1 MGFYHEES
9 EAADRDAD
17 KDLALNHQ
25 AAGELKK
32 VIDEIHSLKS
42 SKSKQADIDELRI
55 HGTLQFLTMRKLN
68 RLAHFRCKSVRDS
81 TSDAKLKID
90 QHHLK
95 LQNLLYEAMYLEKE
109 ITKCLEFKSKDEEIN
124 LVSLEEF
131 HRDAPESISRPSVTK
146 DDPHQLTLARLEF
159 ELEQRKR
166 QALCETHKPTE
177 EKKNVLAAEI
187 KTKKEYLES
196 LKPKLQTILQ
206 ATKPVQEYLGM
217 PFDEV
222 REQHMVAS
230 YLPRP
235 LYVLYMQ
242 ATAYRD
248 ACDQHVSA
256 CILGDIDVA
265 KSLEGVSQHL
275 DVDDDESDQEDSEKP
290 DQKRRRR
297 DSTKD
302 PLTVKRQK
310 LLTKHPLTV
319 DLTVHCKDG
328 SSLHLSFAY
337 LIYLEIVTVTVRVDP
352 SSEAVKDGISTGD
365 LCSPESLLKCLYP
378 EDLGTETPRASN
390 KYALQ
395 KLGMGEFSQYVAEL
409 GRPYLWVQWLCGM
422 QVLSVCDDQPTG
434 TPQLSLS
441 EIHMEGTI
449 KRLRQRMK
457 HRLSLHRQL
466 SSLGL
471 SLGRTEWLSL
481 IRTAMRSFLLR
492 LIHVWRHGNDQRA
505 RISWRASPFTQELI
519 GQGIGREQD
528 LFFNGTIVNKSAKLD
543 FFCVLPPNYPTV
555 VPLFAIHLIWSSRK
569 GIANADHV
577 RDMAAEVNI
586 HFSELARP
594 RHSEEVLTN
603 QIRRLLM
610 CFDVYLES
618 EFDLESSLGHSEIPK
633 EKTFARTALGPNR
646 AKPFKYNSHLGYFSQ
661 R

>member
-1 MGFYHEES
+1 
-9 EAADRDAD
+9 
-17 KDLALNHQ
+17 
-25 AAGELKK
+25 
-32 VIDEIHSLKS
+32 
-42 SKSKQADIDELRI
+42 
-55 HGTLQFLTMRKLN
+55 MRKLN
-68 RLAHFRCKSVRDS
+68 RLAHFRCKTVRDA
-81 TSDAKLKID
+81 TSEAKQKID
-90 QHHLK
+90 QQHLK

-124 LVSLEEF
+124 LVSLKEF
-131 HRDAPESISRPSVTK
+131 NRDAPESISRPSVTK

-166 QALCETHKPTE
+166 LCETHKPTE
-177 EKKNVLAAEI
+177 EKKNVLSAEI

-222 REQHMVAS
+222 REQHLTAS

-256 CILGDIDVA
+256 SILGDIDVA
-265 KSLEGVSQHL
+265 KSLEGVAQHL

-290 DQKRRRR
+290 KQKRRRR
-297 DSTKD
+297 DSIKD
-302 PLTVKRQK
+302 PVQVKRQK

-319 DLTVHCKDG
+319 DMTVHCKDG
-328 SSLHLSFAY
+328 SSLYLSFAY
-337 LIYLEIVTVTVRVDP
+337 LIHLEIVTVSVRVDP
-352 SSEAVKDGISTGD
+352 SSDAVKDGVSTGD

-378 EDLGTETPRASN
+378 EDLGQETPRASN

-395 KLGMGEFSQYVAEL
+395 KLGMGEFSQYVAEV

-422 QVLSVCDDQPTG
+422 QVLSVGDDQPTG

-441 EIHMEGTI
+441 AIHMEGTI

-466 SSLGL
+466 TALENGMVVIDADCYAFFPAKINSRLSS
-471 SLGRTEWLSL
+471 WK
-481 IRTAMRSFLLR
+481 RSTLEDFL
-492 LIHVWRHGNDQRA
+492 
-505 RISWRASPFTQELI
+505 ASPFTRELVAE
-519 GQGIGREQD
+519 GCGRPQDMFFQG
-528 LFFNGTIVNKSAKLD
+528 LIVNKSAKLE
-543 FFCVLPPNYPTV
+543 FFCVVPPNYPNV
-555 VPLFAIHLIWSSRK
+555 VPLFAVNLIWNNRR
-569 GIANADHV
+569 GIVNPDHV
-577 RDMAAEVNI
+577 RDMAAEVNV
-586 HFSELARP
+586 HYLDLMRP
-594 RHSEEVLTN
+594 QHPQDILTN

-618 EFDLESSLGHSEIPK
+618 EFDLEGSLGHAEIPK
-633 EKTFARTALGPNR
+633 EKTFARTSLGPNR
-646 AKPFKYNSHLGYFSQ
+646 AKPFKYNSHLVYFSQ